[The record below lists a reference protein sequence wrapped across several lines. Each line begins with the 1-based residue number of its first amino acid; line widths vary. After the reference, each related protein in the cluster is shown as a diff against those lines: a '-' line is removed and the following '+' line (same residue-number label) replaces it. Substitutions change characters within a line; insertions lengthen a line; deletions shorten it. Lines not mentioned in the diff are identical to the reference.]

1 MEVRTTLSQESSRME
16 NGDGIQEKESSLE
29 DTVDGEPHSL
39 DKRHRR
45 IKAVLVDVLVVKKWC
60 VLGLNSSVIT
70 MVVVDYENMHVVY
83 EEMRQAV
90 CGRQACS
97 VMILV
102 ANEVD
107 AMASSKILTHL
118 LRNDSI
124 AYKLRPI
131 ANFGHVLQTIE
142 EFRLM
147 DIKIVFMINCGAV
160 SCFRVCLSLILV
172 VGSVDLQHPQALWF
186 KSRRSPMFSS

>member
-1 MEVRTTLSQESSRME
+1 
-16 NGDGIQEKESSLE
+16 
-29 DTVDGEPHSL
+29 
-39 DKRHRR
+39 
-45 IKAVLVDVLVVKKWC
+45 
-60 VLGLNSSVIT
+60 
-70 MVVVDYENMHVVY
+70 MVVVDYENMHLIY
-83 EEMRQAV
+83 EEVRQSV

-107 AMASSKILTHL
+107 AMASCKILTHL

-131 ANFGHVLQTIE
+131 ANFGHVLQTVE

-147 DIKIVFMINCGAV
+147 DIRIVFMINCGAV
-160 SCFRVCLSLILV
+160 SFWLVCI
-172 VGSVDLQHPQALWF
+172 
-186 KSRRSPMFSS
+186 